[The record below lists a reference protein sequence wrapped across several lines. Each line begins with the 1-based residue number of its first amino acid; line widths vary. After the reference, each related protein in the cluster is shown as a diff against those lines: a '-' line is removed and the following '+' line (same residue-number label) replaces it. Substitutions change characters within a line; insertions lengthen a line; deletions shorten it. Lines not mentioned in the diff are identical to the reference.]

1 MRVRVVRGATEPLN
15 VLTMSTRTWCT
26 RVVPIDDRWKPC
38 RQAEKHQHLPY
49 PRLAA
54 VAHERRAHCPSSCR
68 EARHEH
74 GSCPPGPP
82 LHHPPK
88 IRSRQRVA
96 RPPRARTASAQ
107 KRPARP
113 AGAPAHLGR
122 GAHGARASRLT
133 KPSWPRPVAPM
144 AVPTMGRVDLGT
156 FADVANAMGLLPPYR
171 GSSL

>member
-1 MRVRVVRGATEPLN
+1 MLP
-15 VLTMSTRTWCT
+15 RTLLA
-26 RVVPIDDRWKPC
+26 PHD
-38 RQAEKHQHLPY
+38 AN
-49 PRLAA
+49 RLARFPSLLPSA
-54 VAHERRAHCPSSCR
+54 WKLSRTRWGVHRASSCR

-74 GSCPPGPP
+74 GSCPLGPP

-96 RPPRARTASAQ
+96 RPPRARTASPQ

-156 FADVANAMGLLPPYR
+156 FADLPQAMVLLPPYR
-171 GSSL
+171 RVLNFENKVSGLCVKG